1 MMSRL
6 KYYLFSLPTLLFGIK
21 NWYRLPFLLFQKEP
35 IVLELRNGCRFCVRS
50 LMDAWIVKE
59 TCLDRGYETA
69 SVPLQDG
76 WTIIDVGAGI
86 GDFAVFAAYRH
97 SRSSVYAYEPF
108 PQSFALLEENIRL
121 NSVQNIVP
129 VAAAVAVD
137 AGIMTLYTTGA
148 AVQHTTI
155 ANADRNVAPAVVEV
169 QAVSLDELFEKNGIS
184 HCHFLKIDC
193 EGCEFDILLNAD
205 QALLKKID
213 HICLEYHDGFTV
225 HTHTDLTAHLQ
236 QNGFQ
241 VRVTPNPAHGY
252 LGLLYASRQRPF
264 FPNSP
269 HS

>member
-35 IVLELRNGCRFCVRS
+35 IVLELRNGYRFCVRS

-155 ANADRNVAPAVVEV
+155 GDAESDAATTTVQVHGLSLADV
-169 QAVSLDELFEKNGIS
+169 FEKNGIER
-184 HCHFLKIDC
+184 CNYLKIDC

-213 HICLEYHDGFTV
+213 HICLEYHDGFTG
-225 HTHTDLTAHLQ
+225 HAHTDLIAYLQ
-236 QNGFQ
+236 RNGFEI
-241 VRVTPNPAHGY
+241 RVTPNPVHRY
-252 LGLLYASRQRPF
+252 LGLLHARR
-264 FPNSP
+264 
-269 HS
+269 